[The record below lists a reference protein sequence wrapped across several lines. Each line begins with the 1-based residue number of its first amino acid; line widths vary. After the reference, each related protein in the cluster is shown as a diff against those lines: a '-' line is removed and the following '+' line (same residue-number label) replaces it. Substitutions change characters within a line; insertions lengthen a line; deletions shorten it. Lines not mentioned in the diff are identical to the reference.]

1 MNPSAPQLT
10 GSIRATEILNQLAEE
25 LAFVVPEQDTGL
37 LPVNRF
43 IMDLEEL
50 ATQESPMEVSSGLQ
64 VARKWLDHILDG
76 TGKFTTEAIHHFN
89 EWHTWMSQVLTSWDK
104 KTAMPSWPEK
114 WSKPTP
120 SSTLQ
125 PKSNTSFTTSPTG
138 DEKSIILNLKD
149 DAELLRE
156 FHGESLE
163 LLQNIEQGLIV
174 LESNPSDAGGVEKG
188 L

>member
-50 ATQESPMEVSSGLQ
+50 ATQESPIEVSSGLQ

-89 EWHTWMSQVLTSWDK
+89 EWHTWMS
-104 KTAMPSWPEK
+104 
-114 WSKPTP
+114 
-120 SSTLQ
+120 
-125 PKSNTSFTTSPTG
+125 
-138 DEKSIILNLKD
+138 
-149 DAELLRE
+149 
-156 FHGESLE
+156 
-163 LLQNIEQGLIV
+163 
-174 LESNPSDAGGVEKG
+174 
-188 L
+188 

>member
-1 MNPSAPQLT
+1 MNPAAPQLT

-43 IMDLEEL
+43 IMDLEEI
-50 ATQESPMEVSSGLQ
+50 AAQESPMEVSSGLQ

-76 TGKFTTEAIHHFN
+76 TGKFTAEAIHHFN

-120 SSTLQ
+120 PTAPSQ
-125 PKSNTSFTTSPTG
+125 PKSNPSLTTPPTG
-138 DEKSIILNLKD
+138 DEKSIILNLKE

-156 FHGESLE
+156 FHAR
-163 LLQNIEQGLIV
+163 LLQSWSHQC
-174 LESNPSDAGGVEKG
+174 
-188 L
+188 

>member
-1 MNPSAPQLT
+1 MMNPSAPQLT

-76 TGKFTTEAIHHFN
+76 TGKFTTEAIHHFG
-89 EWHTWMSQVLTSWDK
+89 EWHSWMSQVLTSWDK
-104 KTAMPSWPEK
+104 KTPMPSWPEK
-114 WSKPTP
+114 WSKPTAP
-120 SSTLQ
+120 TALSQ
-125 PKSNTSFTTSPTG
+125 PQSNPPPTTPPTG
-138 DEKSIILNLKD
+138 GEK
-149 DAELLRE
+149 
-156 FHGESLE
+156 
-163 LLQNIEQGLIV
+163 
-174 LESNPSDAGGVEKG
+174 
-188 L
+188 

>member
-1 MNPSAPQLT
+1 MNPVAPQIT
-10 GSIRATEILNQLAEE
+10 GSVRATAILNQLAEE

-50 ATQESPMEVSSGLQ
+50 AAQESPMEVSSGLQ

-76 TGKFTTEAIHHFN
+76 TGKFTAEAIHHFN

-104 KTAMPSWPEK
+104 KSPMPSWPDK

-120 SSTLQ
+120 LSAPSKS
-125 PKSNTSFTTSPTG
+125 KSNPPLSTPLTAY
-138 DEKSIILNLKD
+138 EKSIILNL
-149 DAELLRE
+149 
-156 FHGESLE
+156 
-163 LLQNIEQGLIV
+163 
-174 LESNPSDAGGVEKG
+174 
-188 L
+188 